1 MKFYDREK
9 ELALFRGIQ
18 QDSEQEARMT
28 VLVGRRRIGKTEL
41 VLRCANGRPLL
52 YFFVARKA
60 EPMLCQDFVAE
71 AEEKLGVPIGQY
83 TSFSLLFR
91 HLMIL
96 SKERPF
102 TVVIDEFQDWTRINS
117 SVFSEIQREWDL
129 GKEGSKMNLIV
140 SGSIYSLMHRIFED
154 SKEPLFSR
162 ANRIITLRPFQTP
175 VLKEILSDYNPD
187 YTPRDLLTL
196 YTITNGVAWYVALLM
211 NERRTTSEK
220 MLNMLTEDNS
230 PFINEGRNLLVEEFG
245 ADYANYFSILSCI
258 AGGERTRSQ
267 IEASTGIK
275 EVGGFLDRLITHYN
289 LIEKHTPI
297 LSKPRAKNV
306 RYVISDN
313 FLTLWF
319 RFFYKYQSYIESGAL
334 KQLARIIRRDISV
347 VEGFMLERY
356 FRQKLRESGL
366 YTRIGQFWDRKGEN
380 EIDIVALNEIDNI
393 MDVFEVKTDPDR
405 HDEQKLRQKVDAMLT
420 AIPELKKMTM
430 RLGGL
435 SLDDM

>member
-18 QDSEQEARMT
+18 RDSEQEARMT

-41 VLRCANGRPLL
+41 VLRCANDRPLL

-102 TVVIDEFQDWTRINS
+102 TVVIDEFQDWMRINPS
-117 SVFSEIQREWDL
+117 IFSEIQREWDL
-129 GKEGSKMNLIV
+129 GKQGSKMNLII

-162 ANRIITLRPFQTP
+162 ANRIITLKPFQTS

-187 YTPRDLLTL
+187 YSPRDLLTL

-211 NERRTTSEK
+211 NEKRNTSEK
-220 MLNMLTEDNS
+220 MLNMLTEENS
-230 PFINEGRNLLVEEFG
+230 PFINEGKNLLVEEFG

-258 AGGERTRSQ
+258 AGGERTRAQ

-275 EVGGFLDRLITHYN
+275 EVGGFLDRLISHYN

-334 KQLARIIRRDISV
+334 KQLGRIIRRDIPV

-356 FRQKLRESGL
+356 FRQKLRESQQ
-366 YTRIGQFWDRKGEN
+366 YTSIGQFWDRKGEN

-393 MDVFEVKTDPDR
+393 MDVFEVKTDPNR
-405 HDEQKLRQKVDAMLT
+405 YDEQKLRQKVDVMIT
-420 AIPELKKMTM
+420 AIPELKKMTL
-430 RLGGL
+430 RLGVL

>member
-18 QDSEQEARMT
+18 RDSEQEARMT

-41 VLRCANGRPLL
+41 VLRCANDRPLL

-102 TVVIDEFQDWTRINS
+102 TVVIDEFQDWMRINPS
-117 SVFSEIQREWDL
+117 IFSEIQREWDL
-129 GKEGSKMNLIV
+129 GKQGCKMNLII

-162 ANRIITLRPFQTP
+162 ANRIITLKPFQTS

-187 YTPRDLLTL
+187 YSPRDLLTL

-211 NERRTTSEK
+211 NEKRNTSEK
-220 MLNMLTEDNS
+220 MLNMLTEENS
-230 PFINEGRNLLVEEFG
+230 PFINEGKNLLVEEFG

-258 AGGERTRSQ
+258 AGGERTRAQ

-275 EVGGFLDRLITHYN
+275 EVGGFLDRLISHYN

-334 KQLARIIRRDISV
+334 KQLGRIIRRDIPV

-356 FRQKLRESGL
+356 FRQKLRESQQ
-366 YTRIGQFWDRKGEN
+366 YTCIGQFWDRKGEN

-393 MDVFEVKTDPDR
+393 MDVFEVKTDPNR
-405 HDEQKLRQKVDAMLT
+405 YDEQKLKQKVDVMIT
-420 AIPELKKMTM
+420 AIPELKKMTL
-430 RLGGL
+430 RLGVL

>member
-9 ELALFRGIQ
+9 ELELFRSIQ

-41 VLRCANGRPLL
+41 VLRCSNGKPLL

-71 AEEKLGVPIGQY
+71 AESKLGIPIGQY

-102 TVVIDEFQDWTRINS
+102 TVVIDEFQDWMRINPS
-117 SVFSEIQREWDL
+117 IFSEIQREWDL
-129 GKEGSKMNLIV
+129 GKQGSKMNLII

-162 ANRIITLRPFQTP
+162 ANRIITLKPFQTS

-211 NERRTTSEK
+211 NEKRNTSEK
-220 MLNMLTEDNS
+220 MLNMLTEENS
-230 PFINEGRNLLVEEFG
+230 PFINEGKNLLVEEFG
-245 ADYANYFSILSCI
+245 TDYANYFSILSCI
-258 AGGERTRSQ
+258 AGGERTRAQ
-267 IEASTGIK
+267 IETSTGIK

-334 KQLARIIRRDISV
+334 KQLGRIIRRDIPV

-356 FRQKLRESGL
+356 FRQKLRESQQ

-393 MDVFEVKTDPDR
+393 MDVFEVKTDPNR
-405 HDEQKLRQKVDAMLT
+405 YDEQKLKQKVDAMLT
-420 AIPELKKMTM
+420 AIPELKQMTL
-430 RLGGL
+430 RLGVL
-435 SLDDM
+435 SLNDM

>member
-18 QDSEQEARMT
+18 RDSEQEARMT

-102 TVVIDEFQDWTRINS
+102 TVVIDEFQDWMRINPS
-117 SVFSEIQREWDL
+117 IFSEIQREWDL
-129 GKEGSKMNLIV
+129 GKQGSKINLII

-162 ANRIITLRPFQTP
+162 ANRIITLKPFQTS

-187 YTPRDLLTL
+187 YSPRDLLTL

-211 NERRTTSEK
+211 NEKRNTSEK
-220 MLNMLTEDNS
+220 MLNMLTEENS
-230 PFINEGRNLLVEEFG
+230 PFINEGKNLLVEEFG

-258 AGGERTRSQ
+258 AGGERTRAQ

-275 EVGGFLDRLITHYN
+275 EVGGFLDRLISHYN

-334 KQLARIIRRDISV
+334 KQLGRIIRRDIPV

-356 FRQKLRESGL
+356 FRQKLRESQQ
-366 YTRIGQFWDRKGEN
+366 YTCIGQFWDRKGEN

-393 MDVFEVKTDPDR
+393 MDVFEVKTDPNR
-405 HDEQKLRQKVDAMLT
+405 YDEQKLRQKVDVMIT
-420 AIPELKKMTM
+420 AIPELKKMTL
-430 RLGGL
+430 RLGVL

>member
-1 MKFYDREK
+1 
-9 ELALFRGIQ
+9 
-18 QDSEQEARMT
+18 MT

-41 VLRCANGRPLL
+41 VLRCSNGRPLL

-71 AEEKLGVPIGQY
+71 AESKLGIPIGQY

-102 TVVIDEFQDWTRINS
+102 TVVIDEFQDWMRINPS
-117 SVFSEIQREWDL
+117 IFSEIQREWDL
-129 GKEGSKMNLIV
+129 GKQGSKMNLII

-162 ANRIITLRPFQTP
+162 ANRIITLKPFQTS

-211 NERRTTSEK
+211 NEKRNTSEK
-220 MLNMLTEDNS
+220 MLNMLTEENS
-230 PFINEGRNLLVEEFG
+230 PFINEGKNLLVEEFG

-258 AGGERTRSQ
+258 AGGERTRAQ
-267 IEASTGIK
+267 IETSTGIK

-289 LIEKHTPI
+289 LIEKHTPV

-334 KQLARIIRRDISV
+334 KQLGRIIRRDIHV

-356 FRQKLRESGL
+356 FRQKLRESQQ

-393 MDVFEVKTDPDR
+393 MDVFEVKTDPNR
-405 HDEQKLRQKVDAMLT
+405 YDEQKLKQKVDAMLT
-420 AIPELKKMTM
+420 AIPELKQMTL
-430 RLGGL
+430 RLGVL
-435 SLDDM
+435 SLNDM

>member
-9 ELALFRGIQ
+9 ELELFRGIQ

-41 VLRCANGRPLL
+41 VLRCSNGRPLL

-71 AEEKLGVPIGQY
+71 AESKLGIPIGQY

-102 TVVIDEFQDWTRINS
+102 TVVIDEFQDWMRINPS
-117 SVFSEIQREWDL
+117 IFSEIQREWDL
-129 GKEGSKMNLIV
+129 GKQGSKMNLII

-162 ANRIITLRPFQTP
+162 ANRIITLKPFQTS

-211 NERRTTSEK
+211 NEKRNTSEK
-220 MLNMLTEDNS
+220 MLNMLTEENS
-230 PFINEGRNLLVEEFG
+230 PFINEGKNLLVEEFG
-245 ADYANYFSILSCI
+245 TDYANYFSILSCI
-258 AGGERTRSQ
+258 AGGERTRAQ
-267 IEASTGIK
+267 IETSTGIK

-289 LIEKHTPI
+289 IIEKHTPV

-334 KQLARIIRRDISV
+334 KQLGRIIRRDIPV

-356 FRQKLRESGL
+356 FRQKLRESQQ

-393 MDVFEVKTDPDR
+393 MDVFEVKTDPNR
-405 HDEQKLRQKVDAMLT
+405 YDEQKLKQKVDAMLT
-420 AIPELKKMTM
+420 AIPELKQMTL
-430 RLGGL
+430 RLGVL
-435 SLDDM
+435 SLNDM

>member
-1 MKFYDREK
+1 
-9 ELALFRGIQ
+9 
-18 QDSEQEARMT
+18 MT

-41 VLRCANGRPLL
+41 VLRCSNGRPLL

-71 AEEKLGVPIGQY
+71 SESKLGIPIGQY

-102 TVVIDEFQDWTRINS
+102 TVVIDEFQDWMRINPS
-117 SVFSEIQREWDL
+117 IFSEIQREWDL
-129 GKEGSKMNLIV
+129 GKQGSKMNLII

-162 ANRIITLRPFQTP
+162 ANRIITLKPFQTS

-211 NERRTTSEK
+211 NEKRNTSEK
-220 MLNMLTEDNS
+220 MLNMLTEENS
-230 PFINEGRNLLVEEFG
+230 PFINEGKNLLVEEFG

-258 AGGERTRSQ
+258 AGGERTRAQ

-275 EVGGFLDRLITHYN
+275 EVGGFLDRLISHYN
-289 LIEKHTPI
+289 LIEKHTPV

-334 KQLARIIRRDISV
+334 KQLGRIIRRDIHV

-356 FRQKLRESGL
+356 FRQKLRESQQ

-393 MDVFEVKTDPDR
+393 MDVFEVKTDPNQY
-405 HDEQKLRQKVDAMLT
+405 DEQKLKQKVDAMLT
-420 AIPELKKMTM
+420 AIPELKQMTL
-430 RLGGL
+430 RLGVL
-435 SLDDM
+435 PLNDM

>member
-1 MKFYDREK
+1 
-9 ELALFRGIQ
+9 
-18 QDSEQEARMT
+18 MT

-41 VLRCANGRPLL
+41 VLRCSNGRPLL

-71 AEEKLGVPIGQY
+71 SESKLGIPIGQY

-102 TVVIDEFQDWTRINS
+102 TVVIDEFQDWMRINPS
-117 SVFSEIQREWDL
+117 IFSEIQREWDL
-129 GKEGSKMNLIV
+129 GKQGSKMNLII

-162 ANRIITLRPFQTP
+162 ANRIITLKPFQTS

-211 NERRTTSEK
+211 NEKRNTSEK
-220 MLNMLTEDNS
+220 MLNMLTEENS
-230 PFINEGRNLLVEEFG
+230 PFINEGKNLLVEEFG
-245 ADYANYFSILSCI
+245 TDYANYFSILSCI
-258 AGGERTRSQ
+258 AGGERTRAQ

-275 EVGGFLDRLITHYN
+275 EVGGFLDRLISHYN
-289 LIEKHTPI
+289 LIEKHTPV

-334 KQLARIIRRDISV
+334 KQLGRIIRRDIHV

-356 FRQKLRESGL
+356 FRQKLRESQQ

-393 MDVFEVKTDPDR
+393 MDVFEVKTDPNR
-405 HDEQKLRQKVDAMLT
+405 YDEQKLKQKVDAMLT
-420 AIPELKKMTM
+420 AIPELKQMTL
-430 RLGGL
+430 RLGVL
-435 SLDDM
+435 SLNDM

>member
-18 QDSEQEARMT
+18 RDSEQEARMT

-41 VLRCANGRPLL
+41 VLRCANDRPLL

-102 TVVIDEFQDWTRINS
+102 TVVIDEFQDWMRINPS
-117 SVFSEIQREWDL
+117 IFSEIQREWDL
-129 GKEGSKMNLIV
+129 GKQGSKMNLII

-162 ANRIITLRPFQTP
+162 ANRIITLKPFQTS

-187 YTPRDLLTL
+187 YSPRDLLTL

-211 NERRTTSEK
+211 NEKRNTSEK
-220 MLNMLTEDNS
+220 MLNMLTEENS
-230 PFINEGRNLLVEEFG
+230 PFINEGKNLLVEEFG

-258 AGGERTRSQ
+258 AGGERTRAQ

-275 EVGGFLDRLITHYN
+275 EVGGFLDRLISHYN

-334 KQLARIIRRDISV
+334 KQLGRIIRRDIHV

-356 FRQKLRESGL
+356 FRQKLRESQQ
-366 YTRIGQFWDRKGEN
+366 YTSIGQFWDRKGEN

-393 MDVFEVKTDPDR
+393 MDVFEVKTDPNR
-405 HDEQKLRQKVDAMLT
+405 YDEQKLRQKVDVMIT
-420 AIPELKKMTM
+420 AIPELKKMTL
-430 RLGGL
+430 RLGVL

>member
-9 ELALFRGIQ
+9 ELALFQGIQ
-18 QDSEQEARMT
+18 RDSEQEARMT

-41 VLRCANGRPLL
+41 VLRCANDRPLL

-102 TVVIDEFQDWTRINS
+102 TVVIDEFQDWMRINPS
-117 SVFSEIQREWDL
+117 IFSEIQREWDL
-129 GKEGSKMNLIV
+129 GKQGSKINLII

-162 ANRIITLRPFQTP
+162 ANRIITLKPFQTS

-187 YTPRDLLTL
+187 YSPRDLLTL

-211 NERRTTSEK
+211 NEKRNTSEK
-220 MLNMLTEDNS
+220 MLNMLTEENS
-230 PFINEGRNLLVEEFG
+230 PFINEGKNLLVEEFG

-258 AGGERTRSQ
+258 AGGERTRAQ

-275 EVGGFLDRLITHYN
+275 EVGGFLDRLISHYN

-306 RYVISDN
+306 RYVINDN

-334 KQLARIIRRDISV
+334 KQLGRIIRRDIHV

-356 FRQKLRESGL
+356 FRQKLRESQQ
-366 YTRIGQFWDRKGEN
+366 YTCIGQFWDRKGEN

-393 MDVFEVKTDPDR
+393 MDVFEVKTDPNR
-405 HDEQKLRQKVDAMLT
+405 YDEQKLRQKVDVMLT
-420 AIPELKKMTM
+420 AIPELKKMTL
-430 RLGGL
+430 RLGVL

>member
-9 ELALFRGIQ
+9 ELELFRSIQ

-41 VLRCANGRPLL
+41 VLRCSNGKPLL

-71 AEEKLGVPIGQY
+71 AESKLGIPIGQY

-102 TVVIDEFQDWTRINS
+102 TVVIDEFQDWMRINPS
-117 SVFSEIQREWDL
+117 IFSEIQREWDL
-129 GKEGSKMNLIV
+129 GKQGSKMNLII

-162 ANRIITLRPFQTP
+162 ANRIITLKPFQTS

-211 NERRTTSEK
+211 NEKRNTSEK
-220 MLNMLTEDNS
+220 MLNMLTEENS
-230 PFINEGRNLLVEEFG
+230 PFINEGKNLLVEEFG
-245 ADYANYFSILSCI
+245 TDYANYFSILSCI
-258 AGGERTRSQ
+258 AGGERTRAQ
-267 IEASTGIK
+267 IETSTGIK

-334 KQLARIIRRDISV
+334 KQLGRIIRRDIPV

-356 FRQKLRESGL
+356 FRQKLRESQQ
-366 YTRIGQFWDRKGEN
+366 YTCIGQFWDRKGEN

-393 MDVFEVKTDPDR
+393 MDVFEVKTDPNR
-405 HDEQKLRQKVDAMLT
+405 YDEQKLKQKVDAMLT
-420 AIPELKKMTM
+420 AIPELKQMTL
-430 RLGGL
+430 RLGVL
-435 SLDDM
+435 SLNDM

>member
-9 ELALFRGIQ
+9 ELELFRSIQ

-41 VLRCANGRPLL
+41 VLRCSNGRPLL

-71 AEEKLGVPIGQY
+71 SESKLGIPIGQY

-102 TVVIDEFQDWTRINS
+102 TVVIDEFQDWMRINPS
-117 SVFSEIQREWDL
+117 IFSEIQREWDL
-129 GKEGSKMNLIV
+129 GKQGSKMNLII

-162 ANRIITLRPFQTP
+162 ANRIITLKPFQTS

-211 NERRTTSEK
+211 NEKRNTSEK
-220 MLNMLTEDNS
+220 MLNMLTEENS
-230 PFINEGRNLLVEEFG
+230 PFINEGKNLLVEEFG
-245 ADYANYFSILSCI
+245 TDYANYFSILSCI
-258 AGGERTRSQ
+258 AGGERTRAQ

-275 EVGGFLDRLITHYN
+275 EVGGFLDRLISHYN
-289 LIEKHTPI
+289 LIEKHTPV

-334 KQLARIIRRDISV
+334 KQLGRIIRRDIPV

-356 FRQKLRESGL
+356 FRQKLRESQQ

-393 MDVFEVKTDPDR
+393 MDVFEVKTDPNR
-405 HDEQKLRQKVDAMLT
+405 YDEQKLKQKVDAMLT
-420 AIPELKKMTM
+420 AIPELKQMTL
-430 RLGGL
+430 RLGVL
-435 SLDDM
+435 SLNDM

>member
-18 QDSEQEARMT
+18 RDSEQEARMT

-102 TVVIDEFQDWTRINS
+102 TVVIDEFQDWMRINPS
-117 SVFSEIQREWDL
+117 IFSEIQREWDL
-129 GKEGSKMNLIV
+129 GKQGSKMNLII

-162 ANRIITLRPFQTP
+162 ANRIITLKPFQTS

-187 YTPRDLLTL
+187 YSPRDLLTL

-211 NERRTTSEK
+211 NEKRNTSEK
-220 MLNMLTEDNS
+220 MLNMLTEENS
-230 PFINEGRNLLVEEFG
+230 PFINEGKNLLVEEFG

-258 AGGERTRSQ
+258 AGGERTRAQ

-275 EVGGFLDRLITHYN
+275 EVGGFLDRLISHYN

-334 KQLARIIRRDISV
+334 KQLGRIIRRDIHV

-356 FRQKLRESGL
+356 FRQKLRESQQ

-393 MDVFEVKTDPDR
+393 MDVFEVKTDPNR
-405 HDEQKLRQKVDAMLT
+405 YDEQKLRQKVDVMIT
-420 AIPELKKMTM
+420 AIPELKKMTL
-430 RLGGL
+430 RLGVL

>member
-18 QDSEQEARMT
+18 RDSEQEARMT

-102 TVVIDEFQDWTRINS
+102 TVVIDEFQDWMRINPS
-117 SVFSEIQREWDL
+117 IFSEIQREWDL
-129 GKEGSKMNLIV
+129 GKQGSKMNLII

-162 ANRIITLRPFQTP
+162 ANRIITLKPFQTS

-187 YTPRDLLTL
+187 YSPRDLLTL

-211 NERRTTSEK
+211 NEKRNTSEK
-220 MLNMLTEDNS
+220 MLNMLTEENS
-230 PFINEGRNLLVEEFG
+230 PFINEGKNLLVEEFG

-258 AGGERTRSQ
+258 AGGERTRAQ

-275 EVGGFLDRLITHYN
+275 EVGGFLDRLISHYN

-334 KQLARIIRRDISV
+334 KQLGRIIRRDIPV

-356 FRQKLRESGL
+356 FRQKLRESQQ
-366 YTRIGQFWDRKGEN
+366 YTCIGQFWDRKGEN

-393 MDVFEVKTDPDR
+393 MDVFEVKTDPNR
-405 HDEQKLRQKVDAMLT
+405 YDEQKLRQKVDVMIT
-420 AIPELKKMTM
+420 AIPELKKMTL
-430 RLGGL
+430 RLGVL

>member
-9 ELALFRGIQ
+9 ELELFLSIQ

-41 VLRCANGRPLL
+41 VLRCSNGRPLL

-71 AEEKLGVPIGQY
+71 SESKLGIPIGQY

-102 TVVIDEFQDWTRINS
+102 TVVIDEFQDWMRINPS
-117 SVFSEIQREWDL
+117 IFSEIQREWDL
-129 GKEGSKMNLIV
+129 GKQGSKMNLII

-162 ANRIITLRPFQTP
+162 ANRIITLKPFQTS

-211 NERRTTSEK
+211 NEKRNTSEK
-220 MLNMLTEDNS
+220 MLNMLTEENS
-230 PFINEGRNLLVEEFG
+230 PFINEGKNLLVEEFG

-258 AGGERTRSQ
+258 AGGERTRAQ

-275 EVGGFLDRLITHYN
+275 EVGGFLDRLISHYN
-289 LIEKHTPI
+289 LIEKHTPV

-334 KQLARIIRRDISV
+334 KQLGRIIRRDIHV

-356 FRQKLRESGL
+356 FRQKLRESQQ

-393 MDVFEVKTDPDR
+393 MDVFEVKTDPNR
-405 HDEQKLRQKVDAMLT
+405 YDEQKLKQKVDAMLT
-420 AIPELKKMTM
+420 AIPELKQMTL
-430 RLGGL
+430 RLGVL
-435 SLDDM
+435 PLNDM